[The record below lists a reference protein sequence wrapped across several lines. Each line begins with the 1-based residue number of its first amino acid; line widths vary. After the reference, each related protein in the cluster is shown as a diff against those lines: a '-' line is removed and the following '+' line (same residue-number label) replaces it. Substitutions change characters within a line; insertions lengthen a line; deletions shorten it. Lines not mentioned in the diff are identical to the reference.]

1 MNEHFLSTLPRR
13 LAAFPQL
20 AAVLALLV
28 PLAFA
33 PARAAGAGQP
43 AGRITFAVGEAY
55 ITAADGARRPARVDA
70 PVYEGESLAT
80 GSDGYLHL
88 RMVDDAFAALR
99 PGSVLR
105 LTRYAFDP
113 ARPKASRIRLDL
125 DTGNVRAVSGR
136 GGEAAR
142 QRYRFATP
150 LAAIGLRGTDYT
162 VRVFDEVTRVSVR
175 RGAVSVTP
183 LGAACSAAGAG
194 PCQTP
199 LTRELTAQMPHAYLE
214 LSARNPMP
222 VLVLP
227 EQDPKGAAGQNPPP
241 GPGEPQ
247 VRSDVRTA
255 PAEAVNEVL
264 AGEALNAVPIQP
276 PPAPPPPQLVW
287 GRWSNWAS
295 GSGAPPVADLVSD
308 DREVM
313 VGNDVFGLLR
323 DSSQPTRLPTQ
334 GKVDFVLAGSEAYVL
349 GGGSLTAAQV
359 RDGSLGVDFRDR
371 TFTTRLDVQHAQGRE
386 SLRAAGSVQFQG
398 FLVADPARSNMNL
411 QGALARD
418 GSEAAYLFDKQVTGG
433 TLLGAVRWLP

>member
-1 MNEHFLSTLPRR
+1 MNTRHPCTALRR
-13 LAAFPQL
+13 LAACRRL
-20 AAVLALLV
+20 AAALSLLLPLML

-33 PARAAGAGQP
+33 PAHAAGSEQP
-43 AGRITFAVGEAY
+43 VGHVTFAVGEAY
-55 ITAADGARRPARVDA
+55 ITAADGSRRPARADA
-70 PVYEGESLAT
+70 PVYEGERLAT
-80 GSDGYLHL
+80 GGDGYLHL

-125 DTGNVRAVSGR
+125 DTGNARAVSGR

-142 QRYRFATP
+142 RHYRFATP

-162 VRVFDEVTRVSVR
+162 VRVFDQVTRVSVR

-183 LGAACSAAGAG
+183 LGGACSAAGEG
-194 PCQTP
+194 PCQTS

-227 EQDPKGAAGQNPPP
+227 EQDPNGAAGQNPPP

-247 VRSDVRTA
+247 VRNEVRTA

-264 AGEALNAVPIQP
+264 AGEALDAVPIQP
-276 PPAPPPPQLVW
+276 PAQLVW

-295 GSGAPPVADLVSD
+295 GRGAPPVGSLLSD

-313 VGNDVFGLLR
+313 VGNDAFGLLR
-323 DSSQPTRLPTQ
+323 DSTHPTSLPTQ
-334 GKVDFVLAGSEAYVL
+334 GKVDFGLAAGEAYL
-349 GGGSLTAAQV
+349 LSGGNLSPAQV
-359 RDGSLGVDFRDR
+359 RAGSLGVDFRDR
-371 TFTTRLDVQHAQGRE
+371 SFTTHLDVQHAQGRE
-386 SLRAAGSVQFQG
+386 SLHAAGNVQFQG

-418 GSEAAYLFDKQVTGG
+418 GSEAAYLFDKQVTDGA
-433 TLLGAVRWLP
+433 LLGAVRWLP